1 VEDLREHKK
10 RSAAPCCLTPR
21 PVQPSAV
28 LHLSS
33 TLRAGF
39 AGAAAFAAPSLTA
52 AAAALRRRAD
62 QDQGMALPAEQRDVA
77 IELHQPRP
85 RCHNQF
91 AELNARKCSS
101 SCRKSYAACRLKDR
115 YLRVH
120 FYAPVSSGSA
130 NWNYGGYVIARFWE
144 LKCSERDR
152 LISSRA
158 DANVCY
164 DHTTIGRNYRAPG
177 LTSIKAESQFPRVPS
192 YIVSLVR
199 RHWGRSISATLNG
212 RSLFDCC

>member
-77 IELHQPRP
+77 IELHNHDPVAIT
-85 RCHNQF
+85 NL
-91 AELNARKCSS
+91 LNLTHANAAR
-101 SCRKSYAACRLKDR
+101 
-115 YLRVH
+115 RV
-120 FYAPVSSGSA
+120 
-130 NWNYGGYVIARFWE
+130 
-144 LKCSERDR
+144 ERVMQ
-152 LISSRA
+152 RA
-158 DANVCY
+158 D
-164 DHTTIGRNYRAPG
+164 
-177 LTSIKAESQFPRVPS
+177 
-192 YIVSLVR
+192 
-199 RHWGRSISATLNG
+199 
-212 RSLFDCC
+212 